1 MGKRTKCPL
10 YKERKE
16 KDKHN
21 TQEERKKGFDMS
33 VTIYRLPY
41 NENALVT

>member
-21 TQEERKKGFDMS
+21 TQEERKKGL
-33 VTIYRLPY
+33 T
-41 NENALVT
+41 